1 MSDPKWMFSVSK
13 EELEDAKNDNSF
25 QHALGLVDEIYEEYD
40 EFIANAKAE
49 TNPPES
55 VKELKRARLT
65 CCIVEIAER
74 IASDIVEQRIK
85 SLSDETHK

>member
-1 MSDPKWMFSVSK
+1 M
-13 EELEDAKNDNSF
+13 NDNSYF
-25 QHALGLVDEIYEEYD
+25 QNAKDLVDEIYEEYD
-40 EFIANAKAE
+40 EFISKAKSGE
-49 TNPPES
+49 EFPES